1 MDALTPQEIE
11 AFKEHR
17 VWKYLVEKLFARQ
30 RLNMGDCVKLEGNA
44 LYRAQGS
51 VMEDSFLL
59 SLPDT
64 CIEVMKNKGG
74 IPNATQ

>member
-1 MDALTPQEIE
+1 MDAVTLQEI
-11 AFKEHR
+11 ADFKGHR
-17 VWKYLVEKLFARQ
+17 VWQYMVEKLLARRQ
-30 RLNMGDCVKLEGNA
+30 LNLSDCVKLEGNA
-44 LYRAQGS
+44 LFRAQGA

-74 IPNATQ
+74 IPNATK